1 MLAQTR
7 LQILVLSDRT
17 QHEANALRLG
27 SREEHDPPL
36 DHSVTQQG
44 RGLVQKYEIEPVAS
58 HLPSERGRQA
68 PDRVLDCGGIG
79 HALVV
84 EEHGDIDVAL
94 VPCPASRPASV
105 QIGEAYRGIGA
116 QTPRETL
123 AEAAEI
129 FLVAVVSHVRPSF
142 ECLIAPAPS
151 NANQG

>member
-7 LQILVLSDRT
+7 LQILVLPERA

-27 SREEHDPPL
+27 SREEHDTAL
-36 DHSVTQQG
+36 DHTVTQQG
-44 RGLVQKYEIEPVAS
+44 RGLVETHEVELVGP
-58 HLPSERGRQA
+58 HLPSERGCQT
-68 PDRVLDCGGIG
+68 PDRVLDSSGIG

-105 QIGEAYRGIGA
+105 QISETHRGIGA
-116 QTPRETL
+116 QTLRETL
-123 AEAAEI
+123 AEAIEV
-129 FLVAVVSHVRPSF
+129 FLVGVVSHARPSF
-142 ECLIAPAPS
+142 ECPFTPASS